1 MGKEIE
7 EMTWFETEVLRQFYR
22 TAYVYTPK
30 DLFYRISQRQRELAK
45 IDDERIH
52 EVTYSKEAHS
62 SRDSQG
68 RWFCSCG
75 ALLTATSFPS
85 DAMAIHMTEL
95 GR

>member
-1 MGKEIE
+1 MSKEIE
-7 EMTWFETEVLRQFYR
+7 EMTWRETEALRQFYR

-45 IDDERIH
+45 LDDERIH

-62 SRDSQG
+62 SRDAQG

-75 ALLTATSFPS
+75 ALLQSTSFPS
-85 DAMAIHMTEL
+85 EAMNIHMTEL

>member
-7 EMTWFETEVLRQFYR
+7 EMNWLETETLRRFYR
-22 TAYVYTPK
+22 DAYTYVPK
-30 DLFYRISQRQRELAK
+30 NALNRIYQRQRELAK
-45 IDDERIH
+45 LDDERIH
-52 EVTYSKEAHS
+52 EVTYSKEAKS

-75 ALLTATSFPS
+75 EMLQPTSFPS
-85 DAMAIHMTEL
+85 DAMFIHMREL